1 MTAQWQKQQWGLSP
15 VASNRVA
22 DMKIVNVAPEDAFDR
37 AKWRRIFRKADP
49 ATWDKRQEEEG
60 PGPEATRALSEKA
73 IPFTFTNKTKVYVC
87 LCWRC

>member
-1 MTAQWQKQQWGLSP
+1 M
-15 VASNRVA
+15 ASNRVA

-60 PGPEATRALSEKA
+60 PGPEATSN
-73 IPFTFTNKTKVYVC
+73 PV
-87 LCWRC
+87 